1 MLLKRVYI
9 KALNA
14 KKWIINLVNGTLKNL
29 IITIINL
36 LIFITSIQILR
47 INKILIKV
55 IVISKDQCLKQII
68 KGNNNNNLDQ
78 WKILIN
84 MVQQIILLLVLKKW

>member
-36 LIFITSIQILR
+36 LIFITSIQTLR